1 MSELRIFIIAGE
13 ASGDALGAAL
23 MADLNAISPRTPV
36 FAGLGGAGMQGC
48 GLRSMFDIKTLGI
61 MGLAEVLPKIPV
73 LLARI
78 RQTAEALIAFNP
90 DVIITIDSPD
100 FCFRV
105 LKRVK
110 KMVKKPSGKPSGKIG
125 IPAPVI
131 HYVAPSV
138 WAWRPRRAVKMARYV
153 DHVLALLPF
162 EPHYMQDAGMS
173 CDFVGHPAVAG
184 ADLTSPQTPDLQGL
198 KDKLNLTGAPI
209 ICLLPGSRAGEIR
222 RLLPIFGE
230 VATAITQTHKT
241 AQFILPVAS
250 HNLTALIRDI
260 TRDWAVQPVLIS
272 PDANPTIT
280 SANKTAAL
288 QIADVALA
296 TSGTIA
302 LELAAQNCPM
312 ISVYKMN
319 WLSVIIA
326 KRMIKVNTGNL
337 VNILTNSRA
346 VPEFLFERCTAG
358 LIAPA
363 LLGLLGDSVVQKR
376 ALRDAMVALGAG
388 RPAMERA
395 AAMSVLRFLKIKGR

>member
-23 MADLNAISPRTPV
+23 MADLQAISPRTPV

-48 GLRSMFDIKTLGI
+48 GLRSLFDIKTLGI
-61 MGLAEVLPKIPV
+61 MGVAEVLPKIPV

-110 KMVKKPSGKPSGKIG
+110 KMVKK

-184 ADLTSPQTPDLQGL
+184 ASADLTALKTPDLQGL

-209 ICLLPGSRAGEIR
+209 ICLLPGSRVGEIR

-230 VATAITQTHKT
+230 VATTIAQTHKT
-241 AQFILPVAS
+241 VQFILPVAS

-260 TRDWAVQPVLIS
+260 TSNWAVQPVIMP
-272 PDANPTIT
+272 PDANPNIT
-280 SANKTAAL
+280 SANKTTAL
-288 QIADVALA
+288 RIADVALA

-312 ISVYKMN
+312 ISVYRMN

-337 VNILTNSRA
+337 VNILTNSCA

-363 LLGLLGDSVVQKR
+363 LLGLLGDSSAQKR

-388 RPAMERA
+388 RVSMERA

>member
-48 GLRSMFDIKTLGI
+48 GLQSLFDIKTLGI

-110 KMVKKPSGKPSGKIG
+110 KMVKK

-138 WAWRPRRAVKMARYV
+138 WAWRPRRAVKMAKYV

-184 ADLTSPQTPDLQGL
+184 AGADLTAPKTP
-198 KDKLNLTGAPI
+198 
-209 ICLLPGSRAGEIR
+209 
-222 RLLPIFGE
+222 
-230 VATAITQTHKT
+230 
-241 AQFILPVAS
+241 
-250 HNLTALIRDI
+250 
-260 TRDWAVQPVLIS
+260 
-272 PDANPTIT
+272 
-280 SANKTAAL
+280 
-288 QIADVALA
+288 
-296 TSGTIA
+296 
-302 LELAAQNCPM
+302 
-312 ISVYKMN
+312 
-319 WLSVIIA
+319 
-326 KRMIKVNTGNL
+326 
-337 VNILTNSRA
+337 
-346 VPEFLFERCTAG
+346 
-358 LIAPA
+358 
-363 LLGLLGDSVVQKR
+363 
-376 ALRDAMVALGAG
+376 
-388 RPAMERA
+388 
-395 AAMSVLRFLKIKGR
+395 

>member
-48 GLRSMFDIKTLGI
+48 GLQSLFDIKTLGI
-61 MGLAEVLPKIPV
+61 MGVAEVLPKIPV

-110 KMVKKPSGKPSGKIG
+110 KMVKK

-138 WAWRPRRAVKMARYV
+138 WAWRPRRAVKMAKYV

-162 EPHYMQDAGMS
+162 EPHYMHDAGMS

-184 ADLTSPQTPDLQGL
+184 ADLTALKNPDLQGL

-209 ICLLPGSRAGEIR
+209 ICLLPGSRVGEIR

-230 VATAITQTHKT
+230 VASAIAQTHKS

-260 TRDWAVQPVLIS
+260 TRDWAVQPVIMP
-272 PDANPTIT
+272 PDANPNIT

-288 QIADVALA
+288 RVADVALA

-319 WLSVIIA
+319 WLSVMIA

-358 LIAPA
+358 RITPA

-388 RPAMERA
+388 RVSMERA

>member
-48 GLRSMFDIKTLGI
+48 GLQSLFDIKTLGI
-61 MGLAEVLPKIPV
+61 MGVAEVLPKIPV
-73 LLARI
+73 VLARI

-110 KMVKKPSGKPSGKIG
+110 KMVKK

-184 ADLTSPQTPDLQGL
+184 VASGAGADLTAPKSPDLQGL

-230 VATAITQTHKT
+230 VATTITQTHKS

-260 TRDWAVQPVLIS
+260 TRDWAVQPVLIP
-272 PDANPTIT
+272 PDANPNIPA
-280 SANKTAAL
+280 ANKTAAL

-358 LIAPA
+358 LITPA
-363 LLGLLGDSVVQKR
+363 LLGLLGDSVVQKQ

-395 AAMSVLRFLKIKGR
+395 AAMSVLRFLKIKG